1 MQIAHIK
8 ENGTIQTIQQHSE
21 STAEI
26 SSSFAISELRRLVYQ
41 TALIHDLGKYQ
52 PSFQKRISGENHIK
66 IPHALCG
73 AIELKHIM
81 KPSFEQFLMQYCI
94 AGHHTGL
101 QDFGNPGDEQITLL
115 GTLEQKTESY
125 EIYKK
130 DISFTSPDIEI
141 EYFTK
146 NCRDHQEIGERF
158 AFLTRYVFSCITD
171 ADSLDTEAFCTG
183 VKREKRNSDF
193 SECLSKIEQRF
204 AGFQPTTDLQ
214 KARSSVQNQVYE
226 KINQEGEIFLMPMPT
241 GSGKTLCSMKF
252 ALERAIKQ
260 GKKRIIY
267 IIPYNSII
275 DQTAQ
280 EFERIFGDSLQM
292 LRHQSNFQYEVEDGF
307 HEDYRIWANK
317 AIENWDGDF
326 IITTAVQ
333 FFESIHHNKRGKLR
347 KLHNMADAILI
358 FDEAHLMPTEY
369 LSPCLKGISHIT
381 SILNSEAV
389 FLTATMP
396 DFHTLLEKHGIEGQ
410 KVVDLVTDTSEFSK
424 FRKCDYINLGYVEME
439 QILSIAAASKLIVVN
454 SRKKA
459 QEVYENCDGE
469 KYHLSTYMTVNDRQK
484 TITTIRERLEALE
497 DEFGEDV
504 PEDKRVT
511 VVSTSLIEAGVD
523 LDFHVVCRELAGLD
537 HILQAGGRCNREGK
551 RKGATAYIFAWHEDF
566 GKMSTPEKEITKGLL
581 QEFSDLNDL
590 ECIQQYYERMLRV
603 KADEITK
610 HKLKV
615 HQKKPFQINFKEYT
629 EGFKFIE
636 DNSYSIVIVEDV
648 EELQGINQY
657 TKIDTRKYQ
666 KYMASVKPWEFE
678 ELFKQGVISD
688 FGTGVFFL
696 TNLDYYNKETGI
708 LFAIPEY
715 II

>member
-1 MQIAHIK
+1 MQIAHKK
-8 ENGTIQTIQQHSE
+8 EDGAIQTIQQHSE
-21 STAEI
+21 NTAII
-26 SSSFAISELRRLVYQ
+26 SSGFAISELQNLVYQ
-41 TALIHDLGKYQ
+41 TALFHDLGKYQ
-52 PSFQKRISGENHIK
+52 PSFQKRISGNNHIK

-73 AIELKHIM
+73 AIELGHIM
-81 KPSFEQFLMQYCI
+81 KPGFEQLLMQYCI

-101 QDFGNPGDEQITLL
+101 QDFGHPGDEQITLL
-115 GTLEQKTESY
+115 GTLNQKTESY

-130 DISFTSPDIEI
+130 DISFTPPDIEV

-146 NCRDHQEIGERF
+146 NCRDSQEVGERF

-171 ADSLDTEAFCTG
+171 ADSLDTEAFCSG
-183 VKREKRNSDF
+183 AKREGRKSNF
-193 SECLSKIEQRF
+193 SECLEKINERF
-204 AGFQPTTDLQ
+204 RNFQPKTDLQ
-214 KARSSVQNQVYE
+214 KARNRVQNQVYE
-226 KINQEGEIFLMPMPT
+226 KIEQKGEIFLMPMPT

-252 ALERAIKQ
+252 ALERAIQQ

-280 EFERIFGDSLQM
+280 EFERIFGDRLQM
-292 LRHQSNFQYEVEDGF
+292 LRHQSNFQYEVEDGI

-358 FDEAHLMPTEY
+358 FDEAHLMPAEY
-369 LSPCLKGISHIT
+369 LAPCLKGISHIT
-381 SILNSEAV
+381 SVLHSEAV

-410 KVVDLVTDTSEFSK
+410 RVVDLVTDTSEFSK

-439 QILSIAAASKLIVVN
+439 QILSIEAASKLIVVN

-459 QEVYENCDGE
+459 REVYENCVGE

-484 TITTIRERLEALE
+484 TIATIRKRLEALE

-504 PEDKRVT
+504 PEDRRIT

-523 LDFHVVCRELAGLD
+523 LDFHVVCRELTGLD

-551 RKGATAYIFAWHEDF
+551 RKDAITYIFAWQEDF
-566 GKMSTPEKEITKGLL
+566 GKMSTPEKEITNGLL

-603 KADEITK
+603 KEEEITK
-610 HKLKV
+610 HMLRV
-615 HQKKPFQINFKEYT
+615 RQKKPFQINFKEYT
-629 EGFKFIE
+629 DGFKFIE
-636 DNSYSIVIVEDV
+636 DNSYSIVIVDNV
-648 EELQGINQY
+648 EELKSINEY

-678 ELFKQGVISD
+678 ELFQQGVVYD

-708 LFAIPEY
+708 LFGIPDY